1 LSARLRFNPVA
12 AVGAGECG
20 MLHGVLL
27 LTGVTGRDVLGPDGR
42 VLGRLADLTVRLSD
56 QAGPQLVE
64 RLVVTRRRSPT
75 LVLPWAVV
83 ANVGSDQVVLTVG
96 AAEVAGF
103 EVDSLAQALAS
114 DEILLRRDVL
124 DTQIVDVVGQR
135 LARVADV
142 LFVSTAD
149 GRLELLGAEVG
160 FGAVLRR
167 LGLGR
172 LGLGRV
178 IPGLGDDVVAWSDLH
193 LTSDRGHL
201 VQLATPR
208 AAVHRLD
215 AAGLAALVSRV
226 DTDAATEI
234 LAARDP
240 GMAAEVVRAAHPDVG
255 ERMLRAMPDAT
266 AARIVAAMAAEHA
279 DPWRHRLARAPRLFG
294 RRVVRSRVWP
304 HRRHL
309 IRGQRR

>member
-1 LSARLRFNPVA
+1 MLR
-12 AVGAGECG
+12 
-20 MLHGVLL
+20 GVLL
-27 LTGVTGRDVLGPDGR
+27 LTRVTGRDVLGPDGR
-42 VLGRLADLTVRLSD
+42 VIGRLGDLTVRLGEQPGS
-56 QAGPQLVE
+56 GLVE
-64 RLVVTRRRSPT
+64 RLVVARRGAPI
-75 LVLPWAVV
+75 LVLPWAAVT
-83 ANVGSDQVVLTVG
+83 NVGSDQVVLAVDG
-96 AAEVAGF
+96 DALIDF
-103 EVDSLAQALAS
+103 EIDSLASALGP
-114 DEILLRRDVL
+114 DEILLGRDVL

-142 LFVSTAD
+142 VFVHTPDS
-149 GRLELLGAEVG
+149 RLDVLGVEVG
-160 FGAVLRR
+160 FGGVLRR

-172 LGLGRV
+172 
-178 IPGLGDDVVAWSDLH
+178 IAPGFGNDVVAWSDLH

-226 DTDAATEI
+226 DTDAAAEI
-234 LAARDP
+234 LAVRDP

-255 ERMLRAMPDAT
+255 ERMLRAMPNAT

-309 IRGQRR
+309 IRGPRR

>member
-1 LSARLRFNPVA
+1 
-12 AVGAGECG
+12 

-83 ANVGSDQVVLTVG
+83 ANIGSDQVVLTVG

-234 LAARDP
+234 LASRDP

>member
-1 LSARLRFNPVA
+1 
-12 AVGAGECG
+12 

-27 LTGVTGRDVLGPDGR
+27 LTRVIGRDVLGPDGR

-56 QAGPQLVE
+56 LSEPQRVE
-64 RLVVTRRRSPT
+64 RLVLRRRGST
-75 LVLPWAVV
+75 LVLPWDVV
-83 ANVGSDQVVLTVG
+83 ANVGSDQVVLAVG
-96 AAEVAGF
+96 DTELGAFAI
-103 EVDSLAQALAS
+103 DSLAQALGP
-114 DEILLRRDVL
+114 DEILLGRDVL
-124 DTQIVDVVGQR
+124 DTQIVDVVGHR

-142 LFVSTAD
+142 VFVPTA
-149 GRLELLGAEVG
+149 GAGLEVVGVEVG
-160 FGAVLRR
+160 FGGVLRR

-172 LGLGRV
+172 V
-178 IPGLGDDVVAWSDLH
+178 MSGLGDDVVAWSDLH

-215 AAGLAALVSRV
+215 ARSLAALVSRV

-234 LAARDP
+234 LASRDP

-266 AARIVAAMAAEHA
+266 AARIVAAMPAEHA
-279 DPWRHRLARAPRLFG
+279 GHWSHRLARAPRLFG

>member
-1 LSARLRFNPVA
+1 
-12 AVGAGECG
+12 
-20 MLHGVLL
+20 
-27 LTGVTGRDVLGPDGR
+27 
-42 VLGRLADLTVRLSD
+42 
-56 QAGPQLVE
+56 
-64 RLVVTRRRSPT
+64 
-75 LVLPWAVV
+75 
-83 ANVGSDQVVLTVG
+83 
-96 AAEVAGF
+96 
-103 EVDSLAQALAS
+103 
-114 DEILLRRDVL
+114 
-124 DTQIVDVVGQR
+124 
-135 LARVADV
+135 
-142 LFVSTAD
+142 
-149 GRLELLGAEVG
+149 
-160 FGAVLRR
+160 
-167 LGLGR
+167 LGR

-234 LAARDP
+234 LAAREP

-309 IRGQRR
+309 IRGQHR

>member
-1 LSARLRFNPVA
+1 
-12 AVGAGECG
+12 
-20 MLHGVLL
+20 
-27 LTGVTGRDVLGPDGR
+27 
-42 VLGRLADLTVRLSD
+42 
-56 QAGPQLVE
+56 
-64 RLVVTRRRSPT
+64 VVTRRRSPT

-83 ANVGSDQVVLTVG
+83 ATVGADQVVLSVG

-149 GRLELLGAEVG
+149 GHLELLGAEVG

-178 IPGLGDDVVAWSDLH
+178 IPELGDDVVAWSDLH

-255 ERMLRAMPDAT
+255 ERMLRAMPHAT

-309 IRGQRR
+309 IRGPRR